1 MHVMA
6 REVAVRRLSIAYPH
20 VCREDL
26 VRVLAEADAMVLAL
40 TGQDLPHKA
49 EEVAWLRLEALYG
62 WVLAAA

>member
-20 VCREDL
+20 VSREDL
-26 VRVLAEADAMVLAL
+26 VRVLAEADAMVVSL
-40 TGQDLPHKA
+40 TGEDLPHKA

-62 WVLAAA
+62 WVVAAA